1 MKALFTHGTDVPWSR
16 IIADHR
22 RWLIP
27 VGIVLAINLIV
38 LSAVV
43 MPMRRSAAS
52 GTSQAEQSAA
62 ALNAAIADLKDA
74 EATRDGQSQASKDLE
89 RFYGEVLPQ
98 NIASARRLTQL
109 KLAQMARSHEVTLQ
123 SGNAVPEQLRNSPLE
138 RLNVRFAL
146 AGDWEDIRQFIY
158 DIETGPD
165 FMVIDNV
172 ALAEGENAN
181 APLSLSLEIST
192 YYRAASHAK

>member
-1 MKALFTHGTDVPWSR
+1 MKALFTHGTHVPWSR
-16 IIADHR
+16 IMADHR

-27 VGIVLAINLIV
+27 VGIVLVINLIV
-38 LSAVV
+38 LIAVV
-43 MPMRRSAAS
+43 MPMRRSAES

-98 NIASARRLTQL
+98 DIASARRLTQL
-109 KLAQMARSHEVTLQ
+109 KLAQMARSHDVTLQ
-123 SGNAVPEQLRNSPLE
+123 RGNTVPEDLRDSPLE
-138 RLNVRFAL
+138 RLKVRCAL

-165 FMVIDNV
+165 FMVIDHV

-181 APLSLSLEIST
+181 APLSLLLEIST
-192 YYRAASHAK
+192 YYRVARDVR